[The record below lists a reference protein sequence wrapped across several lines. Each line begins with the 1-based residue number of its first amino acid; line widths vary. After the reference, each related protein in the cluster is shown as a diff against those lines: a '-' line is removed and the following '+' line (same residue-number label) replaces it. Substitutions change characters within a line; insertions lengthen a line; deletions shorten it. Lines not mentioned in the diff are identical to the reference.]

1 MNLAAKVLWA
11 DEDDD
16 TKVTVG
22 DDQKEENDD
31 DHGDVD
37 VNGGVGVSG

>member
-16 TKVTVG
+16 TKVAVG
-22 DDQKEENDD
+22 DDQEEEN
-31 DHGDVD
+31 GNVD
-37 VNGGVGVSG
+37 VNGSVGVSG

>member
-1 MNLAAKVLWA
+1 MAAKVLWA

-16 TKVTVG
+16 TKVAVG
-22 DDQKEENDD
+22 DDQEEENDD